1 MSRKKKI
8 IIVSASVLLFFAIII
23 SGVYFALNVVFNPQK
38 YLEDGNYSKA
48 YDRAIGS
55 KKQDVLLENNIAVVY
70 QDFKSKT
77 SEYGLEL
84 EKAWIMVDNA
94 EAGNPV
100 APSRMI
106 IMKIGGKY
114 LYYGYS
120 REDKKYCFLGTFEN
134 LEPKPPINNKY
145 GTDYSAKHYNSN
157 DNSND
162 NSNSSSKKYDS
173 NSPTAELREAMDN
186 YYRISAKQVVS
197 NGIEL
202 NDEAVKRIVYL
213 RRNQGLE
220 DVKLLKTKPENIQK
234 DSQTD

>member
-1 MSRKKKI
+1 M
-8 IIVSASVLLFFAIII
+8 VSASILIFVALIIL
-23 SGVYFALNVVFNPQK
+23 SVYFLSNVAFNPQVF
-38 YLEDGNYSKA
+38 LEDGNYSKA

-55 KKQDVLLENNIAVVY
+55 KKQDVLLENNVTVAY

-134 LEPKPPINNKY
+134 LEPKSPINNKY
-145 GTDYSAKHYNSN
+145 GTDYSAKRYNSN

-202 NDEAVKRIVYL
+202 SEEAVKRIVYL

>member
-1 MSRKKKI
+1 M
-8 IIVSASVLLFFAIII
+8 VSASILIFVALIIL
-23 SGVYFALNVVFNPQK
+23 SVYFLLNVAFNPQK

-55 KKQDVLLENNIAVVY
+55 KKQDVLLENNVAVAY

-100 APSRMI
+100 APSRMV
-106 IMKIGGKY
+106 IMKMGGKY
-114 LYYGYS
+114 FYYGYS

-134 LEPKPPINNKY
+134 LDPKPPINNKY

-157 DNSND
+157 DNSN
-162 NSNSSSKKYDS
+162 SNISSKQYDS
-173 NSPTAELREAMDN
+173 NSPTAELREAMDR

-202 NDEAVKRIVYL
+202 SEEAVKRIVYL

-220 DVKLLKTKPENIQK
+220 DVKLLKTKPENIQR

>member
-1 MSRKKKI
+1 MSKKKKI
-8 IIVSASVLLFFAIII
+8 IIVSASFLLFFAIII

-55 KKQDVLLENNIAVVY
+55 KKQDVLLENNVAVAY

-100 APSRMI
+100 APSRMV
-106 IMKIGGKY
+106 IMKMGGKY
-114 LYYGYS
+114 FYYGYS

-157 DNSND
+157 DNSN
-162 NSNSSSKKYDS
+162 SNISSKQYDS
-173 NSPTAELREAMDN
+173 NSPTAELREAMDR

-202 NDEAVKRIVYL
+202 SEEAVKRIVYL

-220 DVKLLKTKPENIQK
+220 DVKLLKTKPENIQR

>member
-1 MSRKKKI
+1 MSKKKKI
-8 IIVSASVLLFFAIII
+8 IIVLASFLLFFAIII
-23 SGVYFALNVVFNPQK
+23 SGVYFALNVVFNTKK

-55 KKQDVLLENNIAVVY
+55 KKQDVLLENNVAVAY

-100 APSRMI
+100 APSRMV
-106 IMKIGGKY
+106 IMKMGGKY
-114 LYYGYS
+114 FYYGYS

-157 DNSND
+157 DNSN
-162 NSNSSSKKYDS
+162 SNISSKQYDS
-173 NSPTAELREAMDN
+173 NSPTAELREAMDR

-202 NDEAVKRIVYL
+202 SEEAVRRIVYL

-220 DVKLLKTKPENIQK
+220 DVKLLKTKPENIQR